1 MRSAWTA
8 GDAKTGLWD
17 MPAALAACAA
27 VGLALVS
34 PWRPALANEQ
44 AKPSPATSS
53 HVALDRDDAAGRL
66 RVLVDGN
73 EALVYQYGAD
83 CDLVHYWPVRSPS
96 GKSMTVRH
104 PTPYPHHRSFWF
116 ADKVQLAGGRD
127 VSFYGA
133 LYSCEDRKN
142 PKPPFRDHVR
152 HVEFLPVEE
161 KPGETAVTSKLVWE
175 MDGDKPVLDE
185 LRRMRVVALGDGEYF
200 LDLTFTVTASHGD
213 VTFTSDAVHYAWPY
227 VRMDPTFS
235 VEQGGTI
242 TNSEGG
248 INQAGTHGK
257 EARWIDYSNTVEGR
271 TEGLAVFCHPDGDP
285 SPKWLTRDYGCF
297 GPRRPDAQSG
307 KRFTLRKGESLEQ
320 RVGVLVHRGDVKQG
334 RVADRYEHYVEGKLR
349 RYADNATGRTSPRR
363 DSVTLGW
370 RQPFTAFDR
379 CSRHTP
385 CAVRTGLHMPQT
397 RLDVSPVRNER
408 GGGRHTACA
417 CYFPRR
423 ERLRIARREN
433 RVKSNDVRGE
443 GRPAEPL
450 GSKQCTPFVS

>member
-1 MRSAWTA
+1 MTTA
-8 GDAKTGLWD
+8 FDPRCPRRRFRRLPT
-17 MPAALAACAA
+17 ALAAWA
-27 VGLALVS
+27 ALVS
-34 PWRPALANEQ
+34 ALGLPAM
-44 AKPSPATSS
+44 PATPAGPSES
-53 HVALDRDDAAGRL
+53 DPDASGRVRFDRDDAAGRL

-116 ADKVQLAGGRD
+116 ADKVQLDGGRD
-127 VSFYGA
+127 VNFYGA
-133 LYSCEDRKN
+133 LYSCQDRKN

-161 KPGETAVTSKLVWE
+161 EPGEAVVTSKLVWE

-185 LRRMRVVALGDGEYF
+185 LRRMCVVALGDGEYF

-227 VRMDPTFS
+227 VRMDLAFS

-257 EARWIDYSNTVEGR
+257 EAKWIDYSNTVEGQ

-307 KRFTLRKGESLEQ
+307 KRFTLAQGESLQQ
-320 RVGVLVHRGDVKQG
+320 RVGVLVHRGDVKT
-334 RVADRYEHYVEGKLR
+334 GKVSE
-349 RYADNATGRTSPRR
+349 RYAAYRAGR
-363 DSVTLGW
+363 L
-370 RQPFTAFDR
+370 
-379 CSRHTP
+379 
-385 CAVRTGLHMPQT
+385 
-397 RLDVSPVRNER
+397 
-408 GGGRHTACA
+408 
-417 CYFPRR
+417 
-423 ERLRIARREN
+423 
-433 RVKSNDVRGE
+433 
-443 GRPAEPL
+443 
-450 GSKQCTPFVS
+450 